1 MDILRYSLFWNGNE
15 NSVSFLDSFEKR
27 NFTNNSKIIGAAVFF
42 KSNRYN
48 HEKNALNEI
57 LEILKRKQSS
67 Y

>member
-1 MDILRYSLFWNGNE
+1 MF
-15 NSVSFLDSFEKR
+15 V
-27 NFTNNSKIIGAAVFF
+27 

-67 Y
+67 YQVTLKSVTFWKSNTFPLLSNWIGLY